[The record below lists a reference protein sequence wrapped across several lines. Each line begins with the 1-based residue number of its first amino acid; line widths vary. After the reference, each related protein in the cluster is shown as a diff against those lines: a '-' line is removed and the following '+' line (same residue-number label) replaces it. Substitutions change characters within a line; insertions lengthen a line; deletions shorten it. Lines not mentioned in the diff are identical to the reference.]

1 MPTAAREAIKKL
13 IKRLNH
19 FNRFLGRFILKS
31 IVSTWQNACSPA
43 QPRTGTERG
52 KRVHGH
58 GHAHP
63 HTCCSTGQ
71 LMGNTRKCWLG
82 SHQRATAPGRPEVS
96 HRVPGQAVG
105 SDCRGVLRSYCCR
118 VTMAQYL
125 MSLSMFPALLKL
137 EWGLHGDSCPSPPPR
152 EYDNFFRNVSSPPSF
167 FFGLR

>member
-1 MPTAAREAIKKL
+1 MYHKEHSFHLA
-13 IKRLNH
+13 KRL
-19 FNRFLGRFILKS
+19 FSSSAKDRNRKRKEGPW
-31 IVSTWQNACSPA
+31 TWACTSS
-43 QPRTGTERG
+43 
-52 KRVHGH
+52 HML
-58 GHAHP
+58 
-63 HTCCSTGQ
+63 STGQ
-71 LMGNTRKCWLG
+71 FMGNTRKCWLG

-105 SDCRGVLRSYCCR
+105 NDCRGVLRSYCCR

-137 EWGLHGDSCPSPPPR
+137 GRGLHGDSCPSPPPR